1 MKRNIGKVL
10 LGFLFGVLWL
20 MFTLQVPAQV
30 IISGN
35 DSKAQIQNGKLVIV
49 PEGEQNI
56 SIIDLKGPAP
66 VVKATLPMTNSIFGP
81 PTNIAIAPDES
92 IALVAEAMK
101 LGEVEGKPGFVPSN
115 LIHIVDLQ
123 ADPPKEI
130 GTVTVGKQPSGLSIS
145 PKGDMALV
153 ANRAETTLSILS
165 IRGKEVSVV
174 GTVDV
179 GDNPTHVVFTPDGKR
194 ALATKALK
202 NLVALLTV
210 EGTNVTYTKRDLP
223 SGIYPYNIDVTPD
236 GKLALV
242 ANTGAMGRS
251 DGNVD
256 TITIIDLEADPP
268 RVIDQVVVG
277 DAPEGIAVSP
287 TGKIAVAALL
297 NGSDAPSDAFFYNKR
312 GRIVVLGIEGKK
324 VTRLEDIE
332 LGGVTEALAFSPD
345 GKWLLVGNLLDKDI
359 SVLKVEGTKVTDTK
373 ANIALTAGPGAMRGK
388 R

>member
-1 MKRNIGKVL
+1 MKRNRGKVQ
-10 LGFLFGVLWL
+10 LGFLSGVLWL
-20 MFTLQVPAQV
+20 VFTVQVPAQI

-35 DSKAQIQNGKLVIV
+35 DSKAQIQNGKLTVV

-56 SIIDLKGPAP
+56 SIIDLKGPTPA
-66 VVKATLPMTNSIFGP
+66 VKATLPMVNSIFGP

-101 LGEVEGKPGFVPSN
+101 LSEVEGKPGFVPSN
-115 LIHIVDLQ
+115 LVHIVDLQ
-123 ADPPKEI
+123 TDPPKEI

-145 PKGDMALV
+145 PKGDIALV
-153 ANRAETTLSILS
+153 TNRAETTLSILS
-165 IRGKEVSVV
+165 IRGKEVTVV

-194 ALATKALK
+194 ALVTKALK

-210 EGTNVTYTKRDLP
+210 DGTKVTYTQRDLP

-268 RVIDQVVVG
+268 RVIDHVVVG

-297 NGSDAPSDAFFYNKR
+297 AGSDAPPDAFFYNKR
-312 GRIVVLGIEGKK
+312 GRIVILGIEGKK

-332 LGGVTEALAFSPD
+332 LGGVPEALAFSPD

-373 ANIALTAGPGAMRGK
+373 ANIALTAGPGAMRG
-388 R
+388 RR